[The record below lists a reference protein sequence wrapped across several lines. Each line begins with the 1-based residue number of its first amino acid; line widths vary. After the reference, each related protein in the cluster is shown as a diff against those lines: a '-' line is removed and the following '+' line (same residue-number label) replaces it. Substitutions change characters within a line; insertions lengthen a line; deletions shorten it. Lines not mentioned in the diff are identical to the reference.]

1 MTKTL
6 TLATGNFDQANTFSV
21 EVQTRRGLT
30 QLTCKLHRDYHEQD
44 DGIYWALNGGAMVKD
59 VYSDAD
65 RAETARLASEQ
76 PVRNGDVVQ
85 IDGNLYTA
93 KVLGVHSDACIFKPV
108 Q

>member
-6 TLATGNFDQANTFSV
+6 TLATGNFDQINTFSV

-30 QLTCKLHRDYHEQD
+30 QLTCQLRRDYHKQG
-44 DGIYWALNGGAMVKD
+44 DGVYWALNRGGVLKD

-65 RAETARLASEQ
+65 RAETGRLASEQ

-85 IDGNLYTA
+85 IDGKLYTA
-93 KVLGVHSDACIFKPV
+93 KVLGVYSDACIFNPV